1 MLGYLA
7 TKLECSIAHIKDLI
21 PQPLKIS
28 NCDYVLIGS
37 LFAALEKEGPDTMSA
52 LKRIMSKENRD
63 DQKPNIEQDVGL
75 ELACLFV
82 LEESNLIEAEYEPRP
97 RGEPYDLE

>member
-1 MLGYLA
+1 LGC
-7 TKLECSIAHIKDLI
+7 TIAHFKNLV
-21 PQPLKIS
+21 PHPLKVS
-28 NCDYVLIGS
+28 NCDSVLIGS
-37 LFAALEKEGPDTMSA
+37 LFAALEKEEPDTMSA

-82 LEESNLIEAEYEPRP
+82 LEESNLMEAEYGPQP
-97 RGEPYDLE
+97 RGEAYDLE

>member
-1 MLGYLA
+1 MLGHLA
-7 TKLECSIAHIKDLI
+7 TTLERSIAHIKDLI

-37 LFAALEKEGPDTMSA
+37 LFAALEKEEPDTMSA
-52 LKRIMSKENRD
+52 LKRIMSKDNRD
-63 DQKPNIEQDVGL
+63 DQKLNIEQDVGL

-82 LEESNLIEAEYEPRP
+82 LEESNLMEAEYEPQP
-97 RGEPYDLE
+97 RGDAYDLE

>member
-1 MLGYLA
+1 
-7 TKLECSIAHIKDLI
+7 
-21 PQPLKIS
+21 
-28 NCDYVLIGS
+28 
-37 LFAALEKEGPDTMSA
+37 MSA

-82 LEESNLIEAEYEPRP
+82 LEESNLMEAEYGPQP
-97 RGEPYDLE
+97 RGEAYDLE